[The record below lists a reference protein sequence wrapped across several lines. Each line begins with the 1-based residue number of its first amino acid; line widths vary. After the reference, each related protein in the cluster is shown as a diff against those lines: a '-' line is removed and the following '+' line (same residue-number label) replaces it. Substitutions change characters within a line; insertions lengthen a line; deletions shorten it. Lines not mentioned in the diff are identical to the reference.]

1 MRCLKG
7 RRRVETRAG
16 QKRSAAMPPVGDSF
30 LSSSATAFDAL
41 EQRLSSLQRRP
52 AAKADQPLGLVA
64 CQEALEAAR
73 SGNYGVGAVLVD
85 AEGEVLER
93 GRNRAFFPRFR
104 SDLHAEM
111 DLMNNFEDRG
121 PHPGEMRGYTL
132 VTSLEPCPMCL
143 ARLLISGVETVKFIA
158 HDELGGMVTHMDHLP
173 EAWQK
178 LRERQQFLLA
188 DVSEELRVIATDLF
202 LLNLE
207 SLRRQLWSR

>member
-1 MRCLKG
+1 
-7 RRRVETRAG
+7 
-16 QKRSAAMPPVGDSF
+16 
-30 LSSSATAFDAL
+30 LSSSGTAFDAL
-41 EQRLSSLQRRP
+41 EQRFSALQRLGASAP
-52 AAKADQPLGLVA
+52 DQQQGLLA
-64 CQEALEAAR
+64 CAEALEAAR
-73 SGNYGVGAVLVD
+73 AGNYGVGAVLLD
-85 AEGEVLER
+85 ADDAVVER

-111 DLMNNFEDRG
+111 DLMNSFEESAQHTSD
-121 PHPGEMRGYTL
+121 MRGFTL

-158 HDELGGMVTHMDHLP
+158 HDELGGMVTHMEHLP
-173 EAWQK
+173 AAWQK

-188 DVSEELRVIATDLF
+188 DVTAEMRSLATDLF